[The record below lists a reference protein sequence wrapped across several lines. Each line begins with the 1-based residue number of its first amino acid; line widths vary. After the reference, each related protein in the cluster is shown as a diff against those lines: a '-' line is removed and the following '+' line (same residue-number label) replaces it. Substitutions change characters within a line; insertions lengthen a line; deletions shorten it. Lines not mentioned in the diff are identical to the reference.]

1 MCLPISVKSRLS
13 DLSQVSGK
21 NLKFCGLSLNPYSG
35 FFHKAYFPIWF
46 IKNIRTLI
54 REIKKSSIV
63 HCILPGSVG
72 LLGFFIMILL
82 KKKGF
87 LRYCGNWNSPKSFFN
102 KLTIKLIKKK
112 SSKNIISFITGASN
126 LPPSEQNKYI
136 SWIHSTTLNI
146 ARMNEYNK
154 LENPLLKDD
163 INILHV
169 GRQEIYKG
177 THLIIN
183 AVEKLQHIFPQIN
196 LSIVGNGSEIENLCK
211 MVDDKK
217 LNDKVKFYGQVKNKD
232 LIKFYKRAAI
242 FCFPSKS
249 EGFPKV
255 IVEAMASGTPI
266 ICSNI
271 PVLRYLINDSNGYI
285 LESLDSDNIVNGI
298 NSIIVD
304 KNRYMKMS
312 KKIKKDAQNLTI
324 EKFSQKISE
333 NINDL
338 FSND

>member
-1 MCLPISVKSRLS
+1 LCLPILVKSRLS

-21 NLKFCGLSLNPYSG
+21 NLKFSALSSNPYLG

-46 IKNIRTLI
+46 IKNIGTLI

-72 LLGFFIMILL
+72 FLGFVMMILL
-82 KKKGF
+82 RKKGF
-87 LRYCGNWNSPKSFFN
+87 LRYCGNWNSPKSIFN

-112 SSKNIISFITGASN
+112 SSENIISFITGASD
-126 LPPSEQNKYI
+126 LPPYEQNKYI
-136 SWIHSTTLNI
+136 SWIHSTTLDI
-146 ARMNEYNK
+146 VRMKKYNK
-154 LENPLLKDD
+154 LENPVLKDD

-169 GRQEIYKG
+169 GRQETYKG

-183 AVEKLQHIFPQIN
+183 AVEKLQHTLPQIS
-196 LSIVGNGSEIENLCK
+196 LSIVGDGNEIENLCK

-217 LNDKVKFYGQVKNKD
+217 LNDKVKFYGQVNNKD
-232 LIKFYKRAAI
+232 LIKFYERAAI

-285 LESLDSDNIVNGI
+285 LESLDSDNLVNGI
-298 NSIIVD
+298 KSIIAD
-304 KNRYMKMS
+304 KNRYMTLS
-312 KKIKKDAQNLTI
+312 KKIKKDVQNLTL

-333 NINDL
+333 NINNL
-338 FSND
+338 S

>member
-1 MCLPISVKSRLS
+1 
-13 DLSQVSGK
+13 
-21 NLKFCGLSLNPYSG
+21 
-35 FFHKAYFPIWF
+35 
-46 IKNIRTLI
+46 
-54 REIKKSSIV
+54 
-63 HCILPGSVG
+63 
-72 LLGFFIMILL
+72 
-82 KKKGF
+82 
-87 LRYCGNWNSPKSFFN
+87 
-102 KLTIKLIKKK
+102 
-112 SSKNIISFITGASN
+112 
-126 LPPSEQNKYI
+126 
-136 SWIHSTTLNI
+136 
-146 ARMNEYNK
+146 
-154 LENPLLKDD
+154 
-163 INILHV
+163 
-169 GRQEIYKG
+169 
-177 THLIIN
+177 
-183 AVEKLQHIFPQIN
+183 
-196 LSIVGNGSEIENLCK
+196 

-304 KNRYMKMS
+304 KNRYMKIS